1 VIHEASTANRGLPVI
16 GSMAPSYQGR
26 ASNGASAEPLRVL
39 ARCPTVEHVEGI
51 RPRSERDWQ
60 EIFGR
65 VGLVAKGVSY
75 ALVGALAIGVAL
87 GIGGD
92 ATSRDG
98 ALHALAGNTFGEI
111 VLALLSVGFAAYALW
126 RVLQALFGDKWTKRI
141 GYLGRAAIYFAL
153 AYSAAR
159 ILFGDGSGDSQ
170 NEKAHKTTGMVLS
183 WPAGRWLVV
192 VGAIV
197 VIGVGVWNLYR
208 GISKKFEDKW
218 VERSDAACTWGGRA
232 GVVGHVARF
241 VVFTL
246 IGVFAIKA
254 AIDYNPRAAVGLDGA
269 LQKLAHQSYGSVL
282 LGLTAAGLVAYG
294 IFCFVDARYR
304 DVSR

>member
-1 VIHEASTANRGLPVI
+1 
-16 GSMAPSYQGR
+16 
-26 ASNGASAEPLRVL
+26 
-39 ARCPTVEHVEGI
+39 VEHVEGI

-111 VLALLSVGFAAYALW
+111 VLALLCVGFAAYALW
-126 RVLQALFGDKWTKRI
+126 RVLQAVYGDKWMKRI
-141 GYLGRAAIYFAL
+141 GYLGRAAIYIAL
-153 AYSAAR
+153 TYSAAR
-159 ILFGDGSGDSQ
+159 ILIGAGGGESQ
-170 NEKAHKTTGMVLS
+170 NEKAHKTTGIVLS
-183 WPAGRWLVV
+183 WPGGRWLVG
-192 VGAIV
+192 GAALVI
-197 VIGVGVWNLYR
+197 IGVGVWNLYR

-218 VERSDAACTWGGRA
+218 VERSDAGQRWGGLA

-246 IGVFAIKA
+246 IGIFAIKA
-254 AIDYNPRAAVGLDGA
+254 AVDYNPRAAVGLDGA
-269 LQKLAHQSYGSVL
+269 LQKLAQQAYGSVL
-282 LGLTAAGLVAYG
+282 LGVTAAGLIAYG